1 MSLIAECRSLV
12 EVRSH
17 IDRLD
22 GELLALLAQR
32 AAYVRQAARFKRDA
46 SEVAAP
52 QRVEQVVARVLQ
64 QAGHYGLAPSVVE
77 ATWRAMI
84 SAFIA
89 VEQLEHAA
97 LQPPSP

>member
-32 AAYVRQAARFKRDA
+32 AAYVVGPAKPCDTFSGKDFSHFSTQ
-46 SEVAAP
+46 
-52 QRVEQVVARVLQ
+52 
-64 QAGHYGLAPSVVE
+64 
-77 ATWRAMI
+77 
-84 SAFIA
+84 
-89 VEQLEHAA
+89 
-97 LQPPSP
+97 